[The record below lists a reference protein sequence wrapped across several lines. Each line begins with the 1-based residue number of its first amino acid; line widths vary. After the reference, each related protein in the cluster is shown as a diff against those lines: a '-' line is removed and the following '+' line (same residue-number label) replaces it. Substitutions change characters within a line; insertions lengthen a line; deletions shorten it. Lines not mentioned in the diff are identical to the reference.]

1 MKLRVL
7 RGNPRIV
14 VGHMHQRVGARGSR
28 RVSVKAE
35 LAQSPADLVA
45 QPVNQARPGVLS
57 ELPIEN
63 LAVCDRRA
71 FEVLHFGN
79 LGAALCR
86 LGRRRRTGPKLA
98 RRGKHEKLPLHVVD
112 PARIT
117 SSPNTRTDRTRPLR
131 FLPVRLESP
140 VRARGAGAAQIE
152 SSLWAARVDDTG
164 YHAAFCRFLRGLS
177 EALCVSG
184 EEVRKDH

>member
-1 MKLRVL
+1 
-7 RGNPRIV
+7 
-14 VGHMHQRVGARGSR
+14 RGSR

-79 LGAALCR
+79 LGGAPCG
-86 LGRRRRTGPKLA
+86 LGRRRRTGPKPA
-98 RRGKHEKLPLHVVD
+98 PPEKPKNLPPPPPA
-112 PARIT
+112 PARLPP
-117 SSPNTRTDRTRPLR
+117 SPNPGPARPPPPP
-131 FLPVRLESP
+131 FLPAPLE
-140 VRARGAGAAQIE
+140 VLDHARGAGSAQIAP
-152 SSLWAARVDDTG
+152 SLCVARVADPG
-164 YHAAFCRFLRGLS
+164 YPATFCRSPRGLRK
-177 EALCVSG
+177 ALCFP
-184 EEVRKDH
+184 